1 MEPIRNKVKESGL
14 IPMDLAELLPPVDLR
29 TIDLSSQLWQGLV
42 LREKEFRAWIK
53 ANDWQAFRGTYVRI
67 FCSTD
72 AIIPTW
78 AYMLVSAALQ
88 PFTSDVVAGD
98 TLAMEHY
105 RINKALAALNKE
117 ELRDQTVIVKG
128 CTALED
134 QEYALS
140 RLVMELKP
148 YVKSLMFGEPC
159 STVPIFKRARL

>member
-42 LREKEFRAWIK
+42 LKEKDFRAWIK
-53 ANDWQAFRGTYVRI
+53 THDWQIYQDAYVRI
-67 FCSTD
+67 YCSTD

-78 AYMLVSAALQ
+78 AYMLVSAALA
-88 PFTSDVVAGD
+88 PYTRNAVAG
-98 TLAMEHY
+98 TTMAMEHY
-105 RINKALAALNKE
+105 RINEALAFLNKE
-117 ELRDQTVIVKG
+117 KLRDQTVIVKG
-128 CTALED
+128 CTSLED
-134 QEYALS
+134 QEYALG
-140 RLVMELKP
+140 RLVIELKP